1 MMKSYSIQ
9 QKPCQFIAE
18 GCSYQLQRYKNNL
31 KKQMILQ
38 ENRKIDRNRLH
49 PAQNNWHKSH
59 SRFYSSLFTKSPGTP
74 LFIGITG
81 GEEWSFTLHNSSQPF
96 TWTASWRS
104 VFYLRRAKYC
114 PCRGNILPRP
124 GTKRNVVTE
133 KNLLQDDYFFLVRES
148 SHLVQER
155 TKSPKTTN
163 PKRAKTSKKGEEWWR
178 VVKSGRPLFTSHT
191 PSIYRHFRRKGE
203 EWRVKYKFA
212 WFKLKLYDGNKINH
226 ILLCHFKERHYLCTP
241 NAENRAGLRLRFII
255 HL

>member
-9 QKPCQFIAE
+9 QKPCQVIAE

-74 LFIGITG
+74 VFIGITG
-81 GEEWSFTLHNSSQPF
+81 GEEWRFTLHNSSQPF

-163 PKRAKTSKKGEEWWR
+163 PKRAKTSKKGEEW
-178 VVKSGRPLFTSHT
+178 
-191 PSIYRHFRRKGE
+191 
-203 EWRVKYKFA
+203 RVKYKFA

-226 ILLCHFKERHYLCTP
+226 ILLCHFEERHYLCTP
-241 NAENRAGLRLRFII
+241 NAENRAGLRLRII
-255 HL
+255 NHL

>member
-9 QKPCQFIAE
+9 QKPCQVIAE

-59 SRFYSSLFTKSPGTP
+59 SRFYSSLFTKSPETP
-74 LFIGITG
+74 VFIGITG

-104 VFYLRRAKYC
+104 VFYLRRARYC

-155 TKSPKTTN
+155 TESPKTIN
-163 PKRAKTSKKGEEWWR
+163 SERKKNSKKVKGGEEWWR
-178 VVKSGRPLFTSHT
+178 VKDHSSPLTPPVFIGISGEKVKS
-191 PSIYRHFRRKGE
+191 E
-203 EWRVKYKFA
+203 E
-212 WFKLKLYDGNKINH
+212 
-226 ILLCHFKERHYLCTP
+226 
-241 NAENRAGLRLRFII
+241 
-255 HL
+255 